1 MSNELQ
7 KDALS
12 IAILAGG
19 KSSRMQGND
28 KGLLS
33 FNGKSV
39 LSRITGISYG
49 FSSDVFVIANNN
61 LEKYEKIH
69 KPVYTDI
76 LDDFQGPLSGIYT
89 ALKKCKNEKL
99 IILPC
104 DGPFIN
110 REYFEVLLSYRSNK
124 SIQVIKTGSRLQ
136 PVYACIDSYL
146 VNNLEVF
153 LQSGERK
160 IDKWYTSCGF
170 DEVLFNHDNEMFLN
184 INSKED
190 IEINKDL
197 IRKLYG

>member
-1 MSNELQ
+1 ME
-7 KDALS
+7 
-12 IAILAGG
+12 G
-19 KSSRMQGND
+19 KD
-28 KGLLS
+28 KGLIR
-33 FNGKSV
+33 FNGKLV
-39 LSRITGISYG
+39 LSRIISIANE

-61 LEKYEKIH
+61 LKEYEKIH
-69 KPVYTDI
+69 KLVYTDI

-89 ALKKCKNEKL
+89 ALKKCKNHKL
-99 IILPC
+99 VVLPC

-110 REYFEVLLSYRSNK
+110 KAYFETLLNHTGNS
-124 SIQVIKTGSRLQ
+124 SIKVIKTGDRLQ
-136 PVYACIDSYL
+136 PVYACIDSSL
-146 VNNLEVF
+146 ANNLQEF

-197 IRKLYG
+197 ISKIYG

>member
-39 LSRITGISYG
+39 LSRITGIAYG

-69 KPVYTDI
+69 KQCI
-76 LDDFQGPLSGIYT
+76 QIY
-89 ALKKCKNEKL
+89 
-99 IILPC
+99 
-104 DGPFIN
+104 
-110 REYFEVLLSYRSNK
+110 
-124 SIQVIKTGSRLQ
+124 
-136 PVYACIDSYL
+136 
-146 VNNLEVF
+146 
-153 LQSGERK
+153 
-160 IDKWYTSCGF
+160 
-170 DEVLFNHDNEMFLN
+170 
-184 INSKED
+184 
-190 IEINKDL
+190 
-197 IRKLYG
+197 

>member
-19 KSSRMQGND
+19 RSSRMQGND

-39 LSRITGISYG
+39 LSRITGIAHG

-76 LDDFQGPLSGIYT
+76 LDNFQGPLSGIYT

-110 REYFEVLLSYRSNK
+110 GEYFEALLSYRGHE

-136 PVYACIDSYL
+136 PVYACIDSCL

-160 IDKWYTSCGF
+160 IDKWYTACKF
-170 DEVLFNHDNEMFLN
+170 DEILFNENDEMFIN
-184 INSKED
+184 INSKDD
-190 IEINKDL
+190 IENNEQL
-197 IRKLYG
+197 IKRIYG